1 MTYDQLFAAYYPL
14 YVPQS
19 AIPPSTDEEYKIGMV
34 LANEAI
40 NHWAHYDGT
49 VWREL
54 IQTLQVSQ
62 NGDLLTVSGQATY
75 AAASD
80 MDKPGGFLRLF
91 DSNGTT
97 QARIPIIEPQ
107 EAQFRNDQASY
118 CYFTVDPIQGWTL
131 VINPAPL
138 NATVGLNMDYV
149 YYRKPTLITKGSDTP
164 DMSNPYFIV
173 HRMLANRYRS
183 SRNPY
188 YGVAKDD
195 AENALRI
202 MQLEN
207 NVGTWANPWSIPDNS
222 GSTWGW

>member
-1 MTYDQLFAAYYPL
+1 MDYDSIFAAYYPL

-19 AIPPSTDEEYKIGMV
+19 EIPPSTDEEYKIGIV

-49 VWREL
+49 MWKEL
-54 IQTLQVSQ
+54 FQTLQVEQ
-62 NGDLLTVSGQATY
+62 DGDLVTTS
-75 AAASD
+75 ASD
-80 MDKPGGFLRLF
+80 YACPTNMAQPGGYLRLF

-97 QARIPIIEPQ
+97 QKRIKIVEPN
-107 EAQFRNDQASY
+107 EAQFMSDTAEY
-118 CYFTVDPIQGWTL
+118 CYFTVDPKNGWTMHL
-131 VINPAPL
+131 NPAPV
-138 NATVGLNMDYV
+138 NEVVGLNMDYI
-149 YYRKPTLITKGSDTP
+149 YYKKPTQITKGSDMP

-207 NVGTWANPWSIPDNS
+207 NVGTWANPWSVQDNT
-222 GSTWGW
+222 GSNWGW